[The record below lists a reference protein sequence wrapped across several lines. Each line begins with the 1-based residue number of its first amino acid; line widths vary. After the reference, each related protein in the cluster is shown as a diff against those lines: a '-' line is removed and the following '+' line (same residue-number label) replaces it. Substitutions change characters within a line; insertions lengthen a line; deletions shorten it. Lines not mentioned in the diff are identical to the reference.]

1 MLYPYSP
8 SDPLYFGCKFK
19 PFVKQGYMSGG
30 AGYVLSR
37 EAVKRFVEEAIPNKS
52 KCRQDGDGAEDVEL
66 GMFSR
71 DLQIIRNL
79 IKKMYFQEN
88 VSKRLMYLLA
98 IHVTHP
104 DVEDSFHLYQNII

>member
-66 GMFSR
+66 GMYAPFCNR
-71 DLQIIRNL
+71 TTQMQFGPTLTQNYNL
-79 IKKMYFQEN
+79 TFFFLIF
-88 VSKRLMYLLA
+88 LFFFLW
-98 IHVTHP
+98 THCL
-104 DVEDSFHLYQNII
+104 HLG